1 MAKVDRFEDLKV
13 WKDAIQIGLKIYQL
27 VENDQLVRDYR
38 AKDQL
43 VGAAISISNNIAEG
57 FEYNSNRQLIKYLGI
72 AKGSAGE
79 LRSQLYLLQK
89 AGKISLDVYEEFYS
103 QLIEISSELK
113 GFIKYLNE
121 YEKMKK

>member
-1 MAKVDRFEDLKV
+1 M
-13 WKDAIQIGLKIYQL
+13 I
-27 VENDQLVRDYR
+27 
-38 AKDQL
+38 
-43 VGAAISISNNIAEG
+43 GAAISISNNIAEG
-57 FEYNSNRQLIKYLGI
+57 FEYNSNKQLIKYLGI

-89 AGKISLDVYEEFYS
+89 AGKISLEVYEGFYNE
-103 QLIEISSELK
+103 LIEISSELK